1 MKPTKN
7 DIEVSILIS
16 SRNKFAIQDIV
27 DNFKNNQIKYEIIV
41 SGPFSNYNENN
52 LKIITSYN
60 KPPQCHLEAFKL
72 SKGKFVSFLPD
83 DLFFNQK
90 NFLDNWVKLAKI
102 NKNKLVSLKLLN
114 KLNYDINSYRFHPE
128 IKESPLLP
136 VGPLLN
142 KNLLRQVKIFDKRFN
157 ATFYDLDLYLRL
169 LKKGYKVFFSKIQ
182 VKEKN
187 YSSYSLNQDYSSQD
201 RKLLNKLW
209 TEKNSIGTTTIFGDK
224 IFLRMRKKR
233 LDKVQGYNFNK
244 LNQPQG
250 NLGRWKLNN
259 KFYFFISNKVYFFLT
274 KKILNIPKIKNY
286 LYYIYRTF
294 LKQKI

>member
-7 DIEVSILIS
+7 DIEVSILIP

-27 DNFKNNQIKYEIIV
+27 DNFKNNQIKYEIII

-72 SKGKFVSFLPD
+72 SKGKFVSFLAD

-136 VGPLLN
+136 IGPLLN
-142 KNLLRQVKIFDKRFN
+142 KNLLRQVKIFDKRF
-157 ATFYDLDLYLRL
+157 
-169 LKKGYKVFFSKIQ
+169 
-182 VKEKN
+182 KN
-187 YSSYSLNQDYSSQD
+187 
-201 RKLLNKLW
+201 
-209 TEKNSIGTTTIFGDK
+209 I
-224 IFLRMRKKR
+224 
-233 LDKVQGYNFNK
+233 
-244 LNQPQG
+244 
-250 NLGRWKLNN
+250 
-259 KFYFFISNKVYFFLT
+259 
-274 KKILNIPKIKNY
+274 
-286 LYYIYRTF
+286 
-294 LKQKI
+294 